1 MKHVRIDPGSP
12 EEQKLLY
19 RCGIG
24 ALIFA
29 VLDQITKELVIEHIQ
44 MYERVPVIPGF
55 FDLTYVTNPGAA
67 WGIFSHRGILLIA
80 ISLIVMALML
90 IFLRK
95 ICDGWRE
102 RYISLA
108 LIVSGILG
116 NTYDRF
122 FRSTPGNLCD
132 GQVVDFLSFYI
143 KDIPWAVW
151 PSFNVADSCIC
162 IGVCVFILSN
172 FIRPDKEK
180 PKNEAVS

>member
-122 FRSTPGNLCD
+122 SAVHPAISAMVRLWTFFPSTSRIFPGRF
-132 GQVVDFLSFYI
+132 G
-143 KDIPWAVW
+143 
-151 PSFNVADSCIC
+151 
-162 IGVCVFILSN
+162 
-172 FIRPDKEK
+172 R
-180 PKNEAVS
+180 VSM